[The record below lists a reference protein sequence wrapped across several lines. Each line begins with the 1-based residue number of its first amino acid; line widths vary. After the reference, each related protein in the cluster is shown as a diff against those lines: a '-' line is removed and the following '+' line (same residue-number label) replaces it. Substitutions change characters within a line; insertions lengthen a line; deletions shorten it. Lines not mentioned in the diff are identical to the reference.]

1 MAAAKPRPR
10 GRRGVA
16 HLPSRLRDAIATQ
29 QRAQPMKQLDVEYLD
44 LNCLELSRSGYLDP
58 KLGIPIRHPK

>member
-58 KLGIPIRHPK
+58 N

>member
-1 MAAAKPRPR
+1 M
-10 GRRGVA
+10 
-16 HLPSRLRDAIATQ
+16 RDALATR

-58 KLGIPIRHPK
+58 KLGIPRDGSH